1 MLFGTGY
8 CRLSAYGD
16 LLWVNM
22 KREYIIEGKTSV
34 SGKAGSLSDYWV
46 LDSLRTSPLIMEFQY
61 NVFNFFALSVLIS
74 IVYLSAYEHMYGVFT
89 SCV

>member
-22 KREYIIEGKTSV
+22 KKEYIIEGKTSV

-46 LDSLRTSPLIMEFQY
+46 FR
-61 NVFNFFALSVLIS
+61 
-74 IVYLSAYEHMYGVFT
+74 
-89 SCV
+89 